1 MTGWAL
7 ASGAIAGLGMI
18 LIVVGIRPATVRLD
32 DALGLLSTR
41 PPSLDPDGTGSRPGT
56 WSFGKLRLPLSQRQQ
71 QLLLM
76 QGRPVEDFFTEKAI
90 FTLAG
95 LLMPGIWMI
104 TSVLLGGKPSLF
116 PLAFGL
122 GGAVIGYI
130 IPDLLL
136 SRSAS
141 TQRRATTDAVHTFFD
156 LVALERLANASASQS
171 VAAAAEISDT
181 PLFRRITVGLER
193 ARMEQRPPWGEL
205 RDIAREWD
213 VPELGDLADVMQ
225 LEEQGVG
232 LASVLQARVKE
243 LRDAHLTK
251 QKMAAQEASEGLTV
265 WMTIPAMLLGLAF
278 LIPAL
283 LRLLDT

>member
-7 ASGAIAGLGMI
+7 ACGAVVGLGAI
-18 LIVVGIRPATVRLD
+18 LIVAGLRPATVRLD
-32 DALGLLSTR
+32 DALGLLGARSPSAAESTGGGR
-41 PPSLDPDGTGSRPGT
+41 WSPGS
-56 WSFGKLRLPLSQRQQ
+56 WRLPLSQRQQ

-76 QGRPVEDFFTEKAI
+76 QGRPVGDFFTEKTV

-95 LLMPGIWMI
+95 LLLPGVWMI
-104 TSVLLGGKPSLF
+104 TMLLLGRHPSPA

-122 GGAVIGYI
+122 AGAAAGYFL
-130 IPDLLL
+130 PDLLL

-141 TQRRATTDAVHTFFD
+141 THRRATTDAVHTFFD

-171 VAAAAEISDT
+171 VAAASEISDA

-193 ARMEQRPPWGEL
+193 ARLEQRPPWGEL

-213 VPELGDLADVMQ
+213 VPELADLADVMQ

-232 LASVLQARVKE
+232 LAGVLQARVKE
-243 LRDAHLTK
+243 LRDAHLTR
-251 QKMAAQEASEGLTV
+251 QKIAAQEASEGLTI

-283 LRLLDT
+283 LRLLET